1 MASTE
6 VSVLQQLAESVR
18 DKYILAHTTDWE
30 ESTAPAEESRT
41 LVFHWR
47 PQRESK

>member
-6 VSVLQQLAESVR
+6 VSVLHQLAESVR
-18 DKYILAHTTDWE
+18 VECILAHATDWE
-30 ESTAPAEESRT
+30 ESTAPAEENPT